1 MGHNINSESESILSE
16 SNMTNDTDVEIKED
30 EKPYKCTYGCNL
42 SFRKPSRLERHIR
55 FHTGEIWFMYLQ
67 RNYKCTYPDCNKAY
81 TNNCHLKRHMKTH
94 SAMKKMY
101 ICPVCS
107 ICISNQHNLK
117 RHYNTMHMNYD
128 KFTCKECN
136 LTFVKKYQLEI
147 HMAKH
152 NSVVYKCS
160 ECDKSFENLKK
171 FKRHKSHHE
180 KRAEQ
185 FRAVYQDILLY
196 THIKNQH
203 VPVYFFFSVNE
214 NKIGAVSLSDYK
226 CTKCNKIF
234 SNKHHVKIHS
244 QIHEEVR
251 SVIPCPYEKC
261 PRSYYFKSNLTH
273 HVRTYHL
280 GEKYE
285 CDICKAKIGT
295 KQRLAQHIQ
304 NLHMSER
311 KIRVIRKKQT
321 RRNKRKDIG
330 VAKKSAVSKIV
341 GINLPPKV
349 EKLVLKR
356 EERIEYLEEL
366 KEDQLI

>member
-1 MGHNINSESESILSE
+1 MGHSINSDSESILSE
-16 SNMTNDTDVEIKED
+16 SNNMTNDTDVAVEIKED
-30 EKPYKCTYGCNL
+30 EKRYKCTYGCNL
-42 SFRKPSRLERHIR
+42 SFRKPSRLKRHIR
-55 FHTGEIWFMYLQ
+55 FHTGE

-94 SAMKKMY
+94 SAMKKVY

-117 RHYNTMHMNYD
+117 RHYNTMHMNYN
-128 KFTCKECN
+128 KFACKECN
-136 LTFVKKYQLEI
+136 LTFVKKHQLEI

-152 NSVVYKCS
+152 NPVVYKCS

-171 FKRHKSHHE
+171 FKRHKSYHE
-180 KRAEQ
+180 KAKQ
-185 FRAVYQDILLY
+185 YPCSISGCNKVFKKWLLLY
-196 THIKNQH
+196 THVKNQH
-203 VPVYFFFSVNE
+203 LVNVL
-214 NKIGAVSLSDYK
+214 VSDCK
-226 CTKCNKIF
+226 CTKCGKTF
-234 SNKHHVKIHS
+234 SNKNHVKIHS

-251 SVIPCPYEKC
+251 PIIPCPYENC

-295 KQRLAQHIQ
+295 KQRLAEHIQ
-304 NLHMSER
+304 NLHMSE
-311 KIRVIRKKQT
+311 KKKRVIRKKQT
-321 RRNKRKDIG
+321 NKRNKRKDIG

-349 EKLVLKR
+349 EKLVLNR

-366 KEDQLI
+366 KRDQLI